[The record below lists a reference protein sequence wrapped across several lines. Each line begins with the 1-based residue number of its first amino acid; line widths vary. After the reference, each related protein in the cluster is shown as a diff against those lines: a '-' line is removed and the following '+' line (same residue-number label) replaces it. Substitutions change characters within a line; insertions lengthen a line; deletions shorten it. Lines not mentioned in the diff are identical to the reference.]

1 MILEPIKPEILAV
14 RIIPNVEPQL
24 AKQLQLEPRHRAIG
38 MLTCTIDDALYAALD
53 EGTKAAPVDVVYA
66 KSFYAG
72 AAHASGPFSGEIIG
86 IFAGEEPESVSSSIQ
101 ASLRYLQNKA
111 WFYSAN
117 DKGNCAF
124 FPHVI
129 PRTGRYLSAQAGVE
143 PGTPMAYL
151 IAPPIEAMLALDAA
165 LKAAE
170 VEMRVFYAPPSETN
184 FAGALLT
191 GEQHEVEAAALAFQ
205 ETVLD
210 LAARPHVIT
219 PAHDVESLAETF
231 GRKRALRG
239 AGGDAPYRL
248 FGSGMGLDTKPDAY
262 THLFDNQSLVHKS
275 HPVIRFRGQLDL
287 LQAHV
292 LDAAVEARREGLDG
306 LGDDLDEVL
315 AFLRKMLSA
324 EVMGTPMPTFAIA
337 GFDGEELHRISHN
350 TKGFLN
356 VGWVMPASNMGP
368 TIARL
373 NLLRAF
379 SRQVELL
386 AMEVFETSDHLT
398 EENRAQMLHGLNR
411 LSNAIYVLVCKA
423 IATRKKEH

>member
-14 RIIPNVEPQL
+14 RIIPNVDPQL
-24 AKQLQLEPRHRAIG
+24 AAQLELSPSQRAIG

-86 IFAGEEPESVSSSIQ
+86 IFAGEDEESVSSAIQ
-101 ASLRYLQNKA
+101 AAQRYLQNEA
-111 WFYSAN
+111 WFYAAN
-117 DKGNCAF
+117 DRGTCAF

-129 PRTGRYLSAQAGVE
+129 PSTGHYLSAQAGVE

-151 IAPPIEAMLALDAA
+151 IAPPIEALLGLDAA
-165 LKAAE
+165 LKVAD
-170 VEMRVFYAPPSETN
+170 VEMKVYYAPPSETN
-184 FAGALLT
+184 FAGGLLV
-191 GEQHEVEAAALAFQ
+191 GEQYAVEAAARAFQ

-210 LAARPHVIT
+210 LASRPDTIT
-219 PAHDVESLAETF
+219 PDPAIETLAATF
-231 GRKRALRG
+231 GKARARRG
-239 AGGDAPYRL
+239 AGADKPFRL
-248 FGSGMGLDTKPDAY
+248 FGSGLTLDQKPDAY

-275 HPVIRFRGQLDL
+275 HAVIRFRGQLDL
-287 LQAHV
+287 LQAYV
-292 LDAAVEARREGLDG
+292 LDAAAEARRADLSA
-306 LGDDLDEVL
+306 LANDLDEVL

-324 EVMGTPMPTFAIA
+324 EVMGTPMPEFSMA

-350 TKGFLN
+350 TSGFLN
-356 VGWVMPASNMGP
+356 VGWVMPASSMGP
-368 TIARL
+368 VVARL

-386 AMEVFETSDHLT
+386 AMDTFADSQHLT
-398 EENRAQMLHGLNR
+398 PNNRDAMLHGLNR
-411 LSNAIYVLVCKA
+411 LSNAIYVLVCKT
-423 IATRKKEH
+423 IAGAR